1 MRARA
6 AAVAEVIIGDCA
18 RSAFPS
24 AGGVTPPMRD
34 GCVSFLTSVSAAPQT
49 CCGSGCA
56 DVCGSAMQ
64 ADQRRAEITVVHFP
78 FRGV

>member
-34 GCVSFLTSVSAAPQT
+34 GCVSFLMSVSVL
-49 CCGSGCA
+49 CFGSGCA

-64 ADQRRAEITVVHFP
+64 ADQRRAEITVVHFT